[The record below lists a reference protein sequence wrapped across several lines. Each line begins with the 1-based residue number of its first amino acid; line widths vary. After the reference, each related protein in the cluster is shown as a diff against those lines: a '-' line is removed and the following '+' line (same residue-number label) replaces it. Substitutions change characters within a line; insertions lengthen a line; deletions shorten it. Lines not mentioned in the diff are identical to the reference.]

1 RFQPVMVDQPTVED
15 TISIL
20 RGLRERYEVHHGVRI
35 KDSALV
41 SAAVMSHRYITERFL
56 PDKAIDLMDEAAA
69 RLRTEI
75 DSMPAEL
82 DEIRRRIMQLEIER
96 NALRKETD
104 AASKERLGKLEKEL
118 ANLKADSDA
127 LTARWQAEK
136 DAVQK
141 LRQLREQVEQTKAE
155 SDRAKREYDANRAA
169 GLQDGKLTAVVR
181 AQAK

>member
-1 RFQPVMVDQPTVED
+1 
-15 TISIL
+15 
-20 RGLRERYEVHHGVRI
+20 
-35 KDSALV
+35 
-41 SAAVMSHRYITERFL
+41 MSHRYITERFL

-96 NALRKETD
+96 EALRKETD

-127 LTARWQAEK
+127 LMARWQGEK
-136 DAVQK
+136 DSVLK
-141 LRQLREQVEQTKAE
+141 LRSLREKVDETKTEIERAE
-155 SDRAKREYDANRAA
+155 RSYDLNRAA
-169 GLQDGKLTAVVR
+169 ELKYGTLVQLERELAAAEEKFAKLDEGGKLIKEVVDEEDIAEVVSR
-181 AQAK
+181 W